1 MAEKKILNKINNK
14 NLDFVIFYSDWCQ
27 YSINAL
33 NLMKEKN
40 NSFKAYKIDKIKIDN
55 LLKYLKKT
63 KDKTNFD
70 ENHKTRPIIFKK
82 GIFLGGYTDL
92 LKQFKN

>member
-1 MAEKKILNKINNK
+1 MAEKILNKINNK

-27 YSINAL
+27 FSINAL
-33 NLMKEKN
+33 NLMKRNKK
-40 NSFKAYKIDKIKIDN
+40 SFKAYKIDKIKMDN
-55 LLKYLKKT
+55 LLKYLKTT
-63 KDKTNFD
+63 KNKTNFD

-92 LKQFKN
+92 LNKL